1 MTKSATFQTKQNTS
15 VVIGTEV
22 TMGTATLAAGVTLE
36 VPITDFSFSEI
47 KKHSLS
53 VAPPRVGS
61 GAFTQSDDMVKW
73 QRHDRMFDVSITFHG
88 TAQAINRVC
97 GALFGDDDG
106 TNTLILQL
114 ALWIFFDCCNH
125 HSWPPQQRIFFY
137 DQKLTVKT
145 H

>member
-61 GAFTQSDDMVKW
+61 GAFTQSDDMV
-73 QRHDRMFDVSITFHG
+73 
-88 TAQAINRVC
+88 
-97 GALFGDDDG
+97 
-106 TNTLILQL
+106 
-114 ALWIFFDCCNH
+114 
-125 HSWPPQQRIFFY
+125 
-137 DQKLTVKT
+137 
-145 H
+145 

>member
-36 VPITDFSFSEI
+36 VPITDFSFREI

-53 VAPPRVGS
+53 VAPPRAGA

-73 QRHDRMFDVSITFHG
+73 QRQNV
-88 TAQAINRVC
+88 
-97 GALFGDDDG
+97 
-106 TNTLILQL
+106 
-114 ALWIFFDCCNH
+114 
-125 HSWPPQQRIFFY
+125 
-137 DQKLTVKT
+137 
-145 H
+145 